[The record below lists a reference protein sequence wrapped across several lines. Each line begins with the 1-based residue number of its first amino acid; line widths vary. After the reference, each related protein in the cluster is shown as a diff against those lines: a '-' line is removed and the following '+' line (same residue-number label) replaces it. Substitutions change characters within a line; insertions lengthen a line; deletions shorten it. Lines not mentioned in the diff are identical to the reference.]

1 MVTRW
6 EAMESARYHGIRAS
20 VNPAAFEEAENG
32 ARLNTVSFML
42 TRHVGRRTEYP
53 PRTTL
58 D

>member
-6 EAMESARYHGIRAS
+6 KAMESARYHGTRAS
-20 VNPAAFEEAENG
+20 VNPAALKGAENG
-32 ARLNTVSFML
+32 GRMRTVSFML
-42 TRHVGRRTEYP
+42 IRHVGRRTEYP